1 MEAVV
6 IGKHEHALFI
16 HITVCCPFPQTTN
29 TPILTDGNHRF
40 GRSLHELEFVSSNQE
55 IGHF

>member
-40 GRSLHELEFVSSNQE
+40 GRSLHEL
-55 IGHF
+55 